1 MIKSKIKSVK
11 SVGFKTVCD
20 ITVDKDKSY
29 ISKGGL
35 INHNTTSG
43 DIKKMFVPP
52 PGYILVEV
60 DYSQAELRVVA
71 ELAQDKAMIDIFQ
84 RNYNIHMAT
93 ACKINGGIQLYD
105 VAKSAEK
112 DENHKDHLF
121 WVKQKK
127 RAKTINFGILYG
139 QTEKKLSIEL
149 ECTEAEAKKFITDWY
164 AAYPQV
170 AKWIKA
176 QKAFAH
182 KHGYVKSLF
191 GRKRRLYNIYSD
203 KFGVML
209 ESERQCV
216 DEKTQALTKQG
227 WKGYAQLKVG
237 EEILTKNPQTGLLE
251 WQPIKGLNSYT
262 HTGDMYR
269 TKNNSFDALTTEEH
283 KWLVNKSTHNK
294 TPVFKTTQELSQIHK
309 PMPIHRSGKYKGPEK
324 VLNLSLDY
332 LKLLG
337 IILTDGSLRKY
348 SDKTKPRYGQVW
360 NAVICQAKFKNI
372 PLIDS
377 LIQKL
382 GLAHS
387 RKLRFGHTVY
397 WRFPKQVAEE
407 FNQYIPDK
415 QLTFSFI
422 LSLSPEQLLALRDGM
437 LLGDGVRRGKAI
449 LTGKKTQADVI
460 QVLNILCG
468 GYSNI
473 NTRDNRGRKCHSN
486 KIPNKKGYV
495 EIKHKSYQVSL
506 GKRSYFHHY
515 NNSKGNLISKIK
527 VENQLVWCPTV
538 DNSTWVCRRNG
549 KQYITGNSVN
559 TPIQGTASDFGLLS
573 QIVIREMRM
582 AGEIDFDIQQSHTVH
597 DSIGYY
603 VKPEHVHKLVPIL
616 TRICDNP
623 NTLDYFG
630 FQMTQVKMKVSVE
643 VCFPSWFDKK
653 EYSAWDN
660 YVKMVNPTK
669 P

>member
-43 DIKKMFVPP
+43 DIKKMFIPP

-209 ESERQCV
+209 ESERQ
-216 DEKTQALTKQG
+216 A
-227 WKGYAQLKVG
+227 
-237 EEILTKNPQTGLLE
+237 
-251 WQPIKGLNSYT
+251 
-262 HTGDMYR
+262 
-269 TKNNSFDALTTEEH
+269 
-283 KWLVNKSTHNK
+283 
-294 TPVFKTTQELSQIHK
+294 
-309 PMPIHRSGKYKGPEK
+309 
-324 VLNLSLDY
+324 
-332 LKLLG
+332 
-337 IILTDGSLRKY
+337 
-348 SDKTKPRYGQVW
+348 
-360 NAVICQAKFKNI
+360 
-372 PLIDS
+372 
-377 LIQKL
+377 
-382 GLAHS
+382 
-387 RKLRFGHTVY
+387 
-397 WRFPKQVAEE
+397 
-407 FNQYIPDK
+407 
-415 QLTFSFI
+415 
-422 LSLSPEQLLALRDGM
+422 
-437 LLGDGVRRGKAI
+437 
-449 LTGKKTQADVI
+449 
-460 QVLNILCG
+460 
-468 GYSNI
+468 
-473 NTRDNRGRKCHSN
+473 
-486 KIPNKKGYV
+486 
-495 EIKHKSYQVSL
+495 
-506 GKRSYFHHY
+506 
-515 NNSKGNLISKIK
+515 
-527 VENQLVWCPTV
+527 
-538 DNSTWVCRRNG
+538 
-549 KQYITGNSVN
+549 VN